1 MAAKLS
7 SQHRFSVASL
17 MSIGQGPDA
26 SNLHVDLHR
35 VHSRSIAIWSG
46 IQHGFQPARPEDD
59 GHYKGFFI
67 SWVGAAHRYQMLD
80 GRALPDR
87 LITTNNP
94 ALWSTHG
101 SVDLSH
107 CFLRC
112 MIRWMRRM

>member
-1 MAAKLS
+1 M
-7 SQHRFSVASL
+7 
-17 MSIGQGPDA
+17 
-26 SNLHVDLHR
+26 
-35 VHSRSIAIWSG
+35 WSG
-46 IQHGFQPARPEDD
+46 IQDGFQPARPEDD

-67 SWVGAAHRYQMLD
+67 SWVGAAHRYQRLD

-94 ALWSTHG
+94 ALRSTHG

-112 MIRWMRRM
+112 MIRWMRRMAKTAMSSYIGLGYISCKSEIPVSLTSARTSSEEAQ